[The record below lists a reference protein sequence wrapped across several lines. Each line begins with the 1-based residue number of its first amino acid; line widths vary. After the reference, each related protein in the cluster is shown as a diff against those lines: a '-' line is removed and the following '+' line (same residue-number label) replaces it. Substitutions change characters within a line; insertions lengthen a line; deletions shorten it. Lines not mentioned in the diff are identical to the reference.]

1 MIPTH
6 MVIFSFSL
14 FDYRLFAES
23 RLFSI
28 RIFMYIFIYIR
39 IYNMYDRSINKYTLK
54 IMSMESHVDILN
66 RWLVEIQR
74 KKSPSATKYGQ
85 IG

>member
-1 MIPTH
+1 
-6 MVIFSFSL
+6 
-14 FDYRLFAES
+14 
-23 RLFSI
+23 
-28 RIFMYIFIYIR
+28 
-39 IYNMYDRSINKYTLK
+39 MYDRSINKYTLK